1 MRTVLENE
9 AQAGI
14 LVALSRSPA
23 ALSRA
28 QLADAVGLGRNAL
41 SVEVRRLIAS
51 GLLEEGD
58 VDRSGGG
65 RPSRL
70 LRLAAEAGVI
80 AAIDVGATSLDVA
93 LTTLGGSILAH
104 RAEESSLVDGAA
116 AVLARAIELVRE
128 LLDEQGLDTKDVRAA
143 GVDVPGPV
151 AGVDGRPVAPPVAP
165 GWHGFP
171 IQELVGELGCPVAVD
186 NDANAMAVAEQVR
199 GAARGVDDFLYVK
212 VGTGIGVGL
221 VVDGRLVRG
230 VDGGA
235 GEVGHICVD
244 PDSDVLCL
252 CGNRG
257 CLQILSAGPAIA
269 AAGERAARDG
279 RSAALAAVLERT
291 GRVTAEDVGRS
302 ASGDAVAI
310 EILRRSGALIGETLA
325 GVVNLL
331 NPALL
336 VMGGGVSRAG
346 DPFVAEIRS
355 TIYRRSLPLA
365 TRSLSIVP
373 AELGPLAGVV
383 GASLMA
389 VEALAG
395 RRSGVLSAS

>member
-1 MRTVLENE
+1 MLENQT
-9 AQAGI
+9 QAGI
-14 LVALSRSPA
+14 LVALSRSPG
-23 ALSRA
+23 ALSRG
-28 QLADAVGLGRNAL
+28 QLADVLGVGRNTL
-41 SVEVRRLIAS
+41 SVEVKRLLAT
-51 GLLEEGD
+51 GLVEESD

-70 LRLAAEAGVI
+70 LQLSADAGVVV
-80 AAIDVGATSLDVA
+80 AIDVGATSLDVA
-93 LTTLGGSILAH
+93 LTTLGGSIVAH
-104 RAEESSLVDGAA
+104 RSEDSSLADGAA
-116 AVLARAIELVRE
+116 AVLARALELVRA
-128 LLDEQGLDTKDVRAA
+128 LLDEQDLDTGDVRAA
-143 GVDVPGPV
+143 GVGIPGPV
-151 AGVDGRPVAPPVAP
+151 AGADGRPVAPPVAP

-199 GAARGVDDFLYVK
+199 GAARGVDDFLFVK

-221 VVDGRLVRG
+221 VVGGRLVRG

-244 PDSDVLCL
+244 PASDVLCL

-279 RSAALAAVLERT
+279 RSEALAAVLERT

-302 ASGDAVAI
+302 AASDAAAI

-325 GVVNLL
+325 AVVNLL
-331 NPALL
+331 NPALV

-346 DPFVAEIRS
+346 DPFLAEIRS
-355 TIYRRSLPLA
+355 TVYRRSLPLA
-365 TRSLSIVP
+365 TRTLSIVP

-389 VEALAG
+389 IEALAG
-395 RRSGVLSAS
+395 RRASPLMHA

>member
-1 MRTVLENE
+1 MLENDT
-9 AQAGI
+9 QAAI
-14 LVALSRSPA
+14 LVALSRSA
-23 ALSRA
+23 APLSRA
-28 QLADAVGLGRNAL
+28 RLAEAVGVGRNAL
-41 SVEVRRLIAS
+41 SAEITRLLAS
-51 GLLEEGD
+51 GLVEEGD

-70 LRLAAEAGVI
+70 LRLSAGAGLV

-93 LTTLGGSILAH
+93 LTTLGGSIVAH
-104 RAEESSLVDGAA
+104 RAEESVLVDGAA
-116 AVLARAIELVRE
+116 AVLARAVELVRI
-128 LLDEQGLDTKDVRAA
+128 LLDEQGLDTGDVRAA
-143 GVDVPGPV
+143 GVGVPGPV
-151 AGVDGRPVAPPVAP
+151 GGTEGRPVAPPVAP

-186 NDANAMAVAEQVR
+186 NDANVMAVAEQVR

-221 VVDGRLVRG
+221 VVGGRLVRG

-244 PDSDVLCL
+244 PDSDALCL

-257 CLQILSAGPAIA
+257 CLQIVSAGPAIA

-291 GRVTAEDVGRS
+291 GRVTAEDVGTS
-302 ASGDAVAI
+302 AAADAVAI
-310 EILRRSGALIGETLA
+310 DILRRSGALIGETLA
-325 GVVNLL
+325 TVVNLL
-331 NPALL
+331 NPALV

-346 DPFVAEIRS
+346 DPFLAEIRS
-355 TIYRRSLPLA
+355 TVYRRSLPLA

-373 AELGPLAGVV
+373 GELGPLAGVV

-395 RRSGVLSAS
+395 RRASPLMHA

>member
-1 MRTVLENE
+1 LRTVLENDT
-9 AQAGI
+9 QAGI
-14 LVALSRSPA
+14 LLALSRSPA

-28 QLADAVGLGRNAL
+28 QLADAVGVGRNAL
-41 SVEVRRLIAS
+41 SAEVKRLLAA
-51 GLLEEGD
+51 GVVEEGD

-70 LRLAAEAGVI
+70 LHLSAEFGVV

-93 LTTLGGSILAH
+93 LTTLGGSIVAH
-104 RAEESSLVDGAA
+104 RAEESTLVDGAA
-116 AVLARAIELVRE
+116 VVLARALGLVRE
-128 LLDEQGLDTKDVRAA
+128 LLDEEGLDTGDVRAA
-143 GVDVPGPV
+143 GVGVPGPV
-151 AGVDGRPVAPPVAP
+151 GAIDGRPVAPPVAP

-171 IQELVGELGCPVAVD
+171 IQELMGQLGCPVAVD

-199 GAARGVDDFLYVK
+199 GAARGAADFLFVK

-279 RSAALAAVLERT
+279 RSAALAAVLDRT
-291 GRVTAEDVGRS
+291 GEVTAEDVGLS
-302 ASGDAVAI
+302 AAGDAAAI
-310 EILRRSGALIGETLA
+310 EILRRSGAMIGEALA
-325 GVVNLL
+325 TVVNLL
-331 NPALL
+331 NPGLI

-346 DPFVAEIRS
+346 DPFLAEIRS

-383 GASLMA
+383 GASLIA

-395 RRSGVLSAS
+395 RRSTQLMHI

>member
-1 MRTVLENE
+1 VLETPT
-9 AQAGI
+9 QAAI

-28 QLADAVGLGRNAL
+28 QLADAVGVGRNAL
-41 SVEVRRLIAS
+41 AAEITRLLAS
-51 GLLEEGD
+51 GLIEEGD

-70 LRLAAEAGVI
+70 LQVSAQAGVV

-93 LTTLGGSILAH
+93 LTTLGGSIVAH
-104 RAEESSLVDGAA
+104 RAEESSLADGAS
-116 AVLARAIELVRE
+116 AVLARALELVRD
-128 LLDEQGLDTKDVRAA
+128 LLDEQGLDAGAVRAA
-143 GVDVPGPV
+143 GVGIPGPV
-151 AGVDGRPVAPPVAP
+151 GGVEGRPVAPPVAP

-171 IQELVGELGCPVAVD
+171 IEELVGELGCPVAVD

-244 PDSDVLCL
+244 PDSEALCL

-257 CLQILSAGPAIA
+257 CLQIVSAGPAIA
-269 AAGERAARDG
+269 LAGERAARDG
-279 RSAALAAVLERT
+279 RSSALAAVLRRT
-291 GRVTAEDVGRS
+291 GRITAEDVGE
-302 ASGDAVAI
+302 AAAGDAVAI
-310 EILRRSGALIGETLA
+310 DILRRSGALIGETLA
-325 GVVNLL
+325 IVVNLL
-331 NPALL
+331 NPALI

-346 DPFVAEIRS
+346 DPFLAEIRS
-355 TIYRRSLPLA
+355 TVYRRSLPLA

-373 AELGPLAGVV
+373 GELGPLAGVV

-395 RRSGVLSAS
+395 RRPRPLMHV

>member
-1 MRTVLENE
+1 VLENDT
-9 AQAGI
+9 QAGI
-14 LVALSRSPA
+14 LLALSRSAA

-28 QLADAVGLGRNAL
+28 QLADAVGVGRNAL
-41 SVEVRRLIAS
+41 SVEVKRLLTT
-51 GLLEEGD
+51 GLVEEGD

-70 LRLAAEAGVI
+70 LQLSAEFGVV

-93 LTTLGGSILAH
+93 LVTLGGSIVAH
-104 RAEESSLVDGAA
+104 RAEESTLVDGAA
-116 AVLARAIELVRE
+116 AVLARALAVIRE
-128 LLDEQGLDTKDVRAA
+128 LLDEQGLDTDDVRAA
-143 GVDVPGPV
+143 GVGVPGPV
-151 AGVDGRPVAPPVAP
+151 GGIHRRPVAPPVAP

-199 GAARGVDDFLYVK
+199 GAARGVDNFLFVK

-221 VVDGRLVRG
+221 VVDGQLVRG

-244 PDSDVLCL
+244 HDSDVLCL

-257 CLQILSAGPAIA
+257 CLQILSAGPAIVD
-269 AAGERAARDG
+269 AGERAARDG
-279 RSAALAAVLERT
+279 QSAALAAVLERT
-291 GRVTAEDVGRS
+291 GRVTAEDVGR
-302 ASGDAVAI
+302 AAAGDAVAV
-310 EILRRSGALIGETLA
+310 EILRRSGTLIGETLA
-325 GVVNLL
+325 AVVNLL

-346 DPFVAEIRS
+346 DPFVAEVRS

-373 AELGPLAGVV
+373 AELGPRAGVV

-395 RRSGVLSAS
+395 RRAGALVHV